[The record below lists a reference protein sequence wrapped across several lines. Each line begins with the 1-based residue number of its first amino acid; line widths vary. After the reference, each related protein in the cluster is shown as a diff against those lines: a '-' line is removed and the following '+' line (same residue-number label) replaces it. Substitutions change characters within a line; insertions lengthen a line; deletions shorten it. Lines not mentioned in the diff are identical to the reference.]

1 MAYRYMTEVRDSRGK
16 LKEVR
21 YKVPGLMGW
30 VAKRVY
36 MAQESEDATC
46 DDDCEGCGEC
56 ATRFIEIGLRVMTEC
71 GERSFFVARG
81 TQKISSSFRDET
93 DTAGVTITRLK
104 EMHPTHT
111 WIVERLAPLFDYS
124 LKPRAKRTAVNVRK
138 LNSERRQHEVCA
150 YVAPLTKQVNQAK
163 AKLREQRC
171 ISQAHAVAQYKHFAR
186 KGINAAIT
194 CDGGTYVV
202 KWEDNAC

>member
-1 MAYRYMTEVRDSRGK
+1 MLDFEPFLNIDKDHNGRTKSLTYAPQLGEVWMAKRAYRAIE
-16 LKEVR
+16 
-21 YKVPGLMGW
+21 
-30 VAKRVY
+30 
-36 MAQESEDATC
+36 C
-46 DDDCEGCGEC
+46 DVELCHKCDGEGCVS
-56 ATRFIEIGLRVMTEC
+56 FIELGLRVLHNVDREYRLNRKTGCIKSTYC
-71 GERSFFVARG
+71 GVDDMDAVPFCRLHEWVGDRVLANLRFVAG
-81 TQKISSSFRDET
+81 IFEFDLTPKLTQKAD
-93 DTAGVTITRLK
+93 
-104 EMHPTHT
+104 
-111 WIVERLAPLFDYS
+111 
-124 LKPRAKRTAVNVRK
+124 VRK
-138 LNSERRQHEVCA
+138 LNSERRQQQVCA